1 MKKKKTYTYEVSKWH
16 KNVMHRLIFL
26 GPKTKTKRKKI
37 NKKKYLDVTLEI
49 IANGWV
55 KEK

>member
-1 MKKKKTYTYEVSKWH
+1 
-16 KNVMHRLIFL
+16 MHRLIFL